1 MALGGCTS
9 AMRVLVGA
17 LLALLIVPTS
27 ALAGGFATVGLSSTP
42 DGTRPGEP
50 WDVEVTILQHGR
62 SDAPLIGVNPAVI
75 VSKDDGSSL
84 RRFDAMPTDR
94 PGVYRASV
102 VFASAGTWRYRVNDG
117 FAGAIHTYP
126 PVEIGDGSAS
136 AVVPV
141 SGSHGGPNVWLAVL
155 AAVVAG
161 LGTGLA
167 ARLLRPPAGLSRP
180 AEV

>member
-1 MALGGCTS
+1 MIAPTS
-9 AMRVLVGA
+9 AM
-17 LLALLIVPTS
+17 
-27 ALAGGFATVGLSSTP
+27 AGGFATVGLSSTP
-42 DGTRPGEP
+42 DGARPGEP
-50 WDVEVTILQHGR
+50 WVVELAILQHGR

-75 VSKDDGSSL
+75 VSKGDGSSL
-84 RRFDAMPTDR
+84 RRFDAAPTER

-126 PVEIGDGSAS
+126 PVEIGSGSPS

-141 SGSHGGPNVWLAVL
+141 SGSDGGPNVWLALL

-161 LGTGLA
+161 LGASLA
-167 ARLLRPPAGLSRP
+167 ARLLRRPGGLSRP